1 MEHALGWIGRR
12 KTRREQN
19 QKITGV
25 GPQDFMRY
33 ALRPPSTHDAW
44 SSRRPSEPRHHLPP
58 PPSHP
63 PSAII
68 HAIQPSTTHAPG
80 SPRSHRLC
88 TALLCTRSSS
98 NPLAAP
104 NPSRLALHSRRR
116 HLARHAVVAT
126 GSHPYPLLSPPRYA
140 TTLTVVGD
148 RCPVLASLALAVTND

>member
-58 PPSHP
+58 SPSHP

-68 HAIQPSTTHAPG
+68 HAIQHSTTHAPS

-88 TALLCTRSSS
+88 AALLCTHSS
-98 NPLAAP
+98 NTPP
-104 NPSRLALHSRRR
+104 PSRLALHSRRR

-126 GSHPYPLLSPPRYA
+126 GSPPYPPLSPPRYA
-140 TTLTVVGD
+140 KTLK
-148 RCPVLASLALAVTND
+148 VLGAR